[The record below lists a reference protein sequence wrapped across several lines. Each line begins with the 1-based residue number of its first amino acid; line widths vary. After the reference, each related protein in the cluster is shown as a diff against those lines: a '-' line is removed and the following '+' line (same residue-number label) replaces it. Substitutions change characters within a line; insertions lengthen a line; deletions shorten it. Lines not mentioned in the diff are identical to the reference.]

1 MYLFKTGNC
10 QNPVSEPEVPIAMVS
25 DRIHCLNIKF
35 WNKKQAQ
42 VRKWILFRVLAYV
55 YSNKPQ
61 SSCVE
66 AALWIPGW
74 YNYSRSWCT
83 LK

>member
-1 MYLFKTGNC
+1 ML
-10 QNPVSEPEVPIAMVS
+10 S
-25 DRIHCLNIKF
+25 DRIHCLNVKF
-35 WNKKQAQ
+35 SNKNQEQ
-42 VRKWILFRVLAYV
+42 LRKWVLFRVLAYV

-74 YNYSRSWCT
+74 YN
-83 LK
+83 